1 MHNVHM
7 DLDDIAVFV
16 KVVEAGSFSGAARL
30 LGMPNTT
37 VSAKV
42 ARLEKRL
49 GVTLIQRTTRKLHI
63 TRAGQAYY
71 ERCRRGLSEIE
82 TAEAEITSAGAEPR
96 GSLRVSVNAYIAH
109 SVLPALVSEYV
120 NRYPSMKVEVRV
132 ANGLVD
138 LIAEGIDL
146 AIRAAD
152 LKDSTLVARRFLTF
166 AFGLWAS
173 PQYLKA
179 HGTPR
184 LPTDLERHEIIV
196 FSRLPKNAIRF
207 SDGRH
212 SFNLPLH
219 GRILVD
225 DPETLREFL
234 LNGRGIGALPDI
246 LAREHV
252 RTGTLVRILPRW
264 GSSAGAVS
272 FVYPSQPFV
281 PAKVRAFIDLAV
293 AAEKR
298 LN

>member
-1 MHNVHM
+1 M

-49 GVTLIQRTTRKLHI
+49 GVTLIRRTTRKLHV

-82 TAEAEITSAGAEPR
+82 TAEAEITSAGTEPR
-96 GSLRVSVNAYIAH
+96 GSLRISANAYIAH
-109 SVLPALVSEYV
+109 SVLPALVSDYTH
-120 NRYPSMKVEVRV
+120 RYPLVNVEVRV

-138 LIAEGIDL
+138 LISEGIDL
-146 AIRAAD
+146 GIRAAE
-152 LKDSTLVARRFLTF
+152 LKDSSLVARRFLTF
-166 AFGLWAS
+166 SFGLWAS
-173 PQYLKA
+173 PRYLEA

-184 LPTDLERHEIIV
+184 SPADLERHEIVV
-196 FSRLPKNAIRF
+196 FSRLPKSGIRM

-212 SFNLPLH
+212 SFETSGH
-219 GRILVD
+219 GRISID

-234 LNGRGIGALPDI
+234 LNGCGIGALPDI
-246 LAREHV
+246 LVREHL
-252 RTGTLVRILPRW
+252 RTGRLVRVLPRW
-264 GSSAGAVS
+264 ASSAGAVS

-281 PAKVRAFIDLAV
+281 PAKVRAFIDLAL
-293 AAEKR
+293 AAEKSGK
-298 LN
+298 